1 MIRRPPRSTRTD
13 TPLPYTTLF
22 RSGEAV
28 ARAIEGRDRVEI
40 GIDLAELAAQPLD
53 VAVDRAVVDIDI
65 VLIGGIHQLVAAAHD
80 AGAAGQR
87 FEDQKFG
94 DGQRYVPAVPAYL
107 VARGVPRQPSARD
120 RLGDGLVVLP

>member
-1 MIRRPPRSTRTD
+1 MLTARMRVVSDQRADQTSGDSSGSAAASAPR
-13 TPLPYTTLF
+13 LAIV
-22 RSGEAV
+22 GEAV

-94 DGQRYVPAVPAYL
+94 DGQRYVQAAPA
-107 VARGVPRQPSARD
+107 D
-120 RLGDGLVVLP
+120 RKSVV